1 MKKLRTLRERLFSG
15 RSRSAFTLAELL
27 IVVAIIGILV
37 AVSIPVFTTQLEK
50 AKENT
55 DIANLR
61 AAKAAAVAHYLGNDE
76 TENLR
81 KAASSVSNVGVYYYD
96 AESGILVSAGDD
108 NETTHPVL
116 GGIKGYGKGTA
127 KDGGCD
133 TFRMA
138 TRSVSSVVD
147 DLGIQTETVCSK
159 HTPAANSSEKAIYS
173 WKNVSNADTVSNAS
187 GSADN
192 NGISEYD
199 GVFDVKNCVIKL
211 VIHYDGCINM
221 TWVNRNNEP
230 KSGSSTT
237 TAP

>member
-15 RSRSAFTLAELL
+15 GSRSAFTLAELL

-81 KAASSVSNVGVYYYD
+81 NAESVSNVGVYYYD

-116 GGIKGYGKGTA
+116 KDIRGYGKGTA

-138 TRSVSSVVD
+138 TRSVSSVVN
-147 DLGIQTETVCSK
+147 DLGIQTENICST
-159 HTPAANSSEKAIYS
+159 HTPAANASGTAIYS

-199 GVFDVKNCVIKL
+199 GVFDVRNCVIKL
-211 VIHYDGCINM
+211 VIHSDGCINM
-221 TWVNRNNEP
+221 TWVDSSN
-230 KSGSSTT
+230 KAQSGSGA
-237 TAP
+237 TAA